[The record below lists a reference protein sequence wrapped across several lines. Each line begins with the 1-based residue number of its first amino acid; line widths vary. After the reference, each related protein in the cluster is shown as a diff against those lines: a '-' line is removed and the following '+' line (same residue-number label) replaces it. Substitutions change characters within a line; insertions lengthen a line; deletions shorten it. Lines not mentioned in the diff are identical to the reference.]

1 MSDASPR
8 LSLPFLL
15 PGQAQK
21 EIFHNEALLTL
32 DAIVHATVEDW
43 PAASPPSTP
52 AEGESWIVGAGAG
65 GAWAGRD
72 DAIATWSAGGWR
84 FTAPLPGLTAWNRAA
99 GLWLHWDG
107 TAWSDGR
114 WPAAALTIGGVQ
126 VVVRPRQLHLVRIRV
141 VHQRTPSDPPIV
153 LLWSGQRT
161 PDRSVPRQRR
171 A

>member
-126 VVVRPRQLHLVRIRV
+126 VVVPRQPGIAS
-141 VHQRTPSDPPIV
+141 PSGGTTIDAEA
-153 LLWSGQRT
+153 
-161 PDRSVPRQRR
+161 R
-171 A
+171 AAVDALIATLISHGLIE

>member
-126 VVVRPRQLHLVRIRV
+126 VVGPRQPGIAS
-141 VHQRTPSDPPIV
+141 PSGGTTIDAEA
-153 LLWSGQRT
+153 
-161 PDRSVPRQRR
+161 R
-171 A
+171 AAVDALIATLISHGLIE

>member
-65 GAWAGRD
+65 SAWAGRD

-126 VVVRPRQLHLVRIRV
+126 VVGPRQPGIAS
-141 VHQRTPSDPPIV
+141 PSGGTTIDAEA
-153 LLWSGQRT
+153 
-161 PDRSVPRQRR
+161 R
-171 A
+171 AAVDALIATLISHGLIE